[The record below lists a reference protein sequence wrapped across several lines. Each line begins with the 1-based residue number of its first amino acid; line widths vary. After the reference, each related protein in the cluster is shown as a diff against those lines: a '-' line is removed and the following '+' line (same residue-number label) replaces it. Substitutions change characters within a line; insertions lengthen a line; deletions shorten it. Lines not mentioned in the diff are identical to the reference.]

1 MRFLS
6 FSLLFPLFLVLTAC
20 GGENASG
27 PAPALAPEALREH
40 STLFRKGV
48 EEVTDGVYVA
58 IGYGLANSIML
69 EGDDGIVIVD
79 TMSTQEEGQEVLAA
93 FREITDKPVKALI
106 YTHNHAD
113 HVFGARAFAA
123 PGEVP
128 VYAHATTQ
136 DKINRV
142 VNEIRPII
150 TLRSMRMFGTY
161 LDGSERI
168 NDGIGPH
175 LGVNEDSNLF
185 SLTPDHTFEDELDL
199 NIAGLHLRLIHAPG
213 ETDDQLFVWLPE
225 KKVVLSG
232 DNIYQAFP
240 NLYTIRGT
248 AYRDVAQWARSL
260 DKIRALEPEY
270 LVPSHTRPLIGAQRI
285 HTTLTHYRD
294 AIQYVHD
301 QTLRYMN
308 LGLTPDQIVEKVQLP
323 PHLASDPWLQ
333 EFYGK
338 VSWSVRS
345 IFSGYL
351 GWFDGNS
358 STLQPRYDSEQAQR
372 MADLAGGTEALMSAA
387 QKALKNQDAQWA
399 LSLTDHLQV
408 LTQGDQAV
416 TDLRARAL
424 RQLAEQESNPNAR
437 NYYFTEARE
446 LEQGL
451 KPGRTKT
458 SPEFLATLPIE
469 NFLGAMPSLL
479 KAEETLEVNEALG
492 FRFRDTGKTFT
503 LRIRQ
508 GIALI
513 ESGLDDD
520 SVATL
525 DTSEITWKSIAAGSR
540 SAALALAGGDL
551 NIDGDKLDAL
561 RILGY
566 FEKIE

>member
-1 MRFLS
+1 MRYLFVFLA
-6 FSLLFPLFLVLTAC
+6 FMIAGC
-20 GGENASG
+20 GDQTDTG
-27 PAPALAPEALREH
+27 APKPLAPDALREH
-40 STLFRKGV
+40 SQEFKKGV
-48 EEVTDGVYVA
+48 VRVTDGVYVA

-69 EGDDGIVIVD
+69 EGEDGIVIVD

-161 LDGSERI
+161 LDGGERI

-185 SLTPDHTFEDELDL
+185 SLTPDHVFEDELDL

-248 AYRDVAQWARSL
+248 AYRDVAKWARSL
-260 DKIRALEPEY
+260 DKIRALNPEY
-270 LVPSHTRPLIGAQRI
+270 LVPSHTRPLTGAQQIR
-285 HTTLTHYRD
+285 TTLTHYRD

-323 PHLASDPWLQ
+323 PHLARDPWLQ

-358 STLQPRYDSEQAQR
+358 STLQPLYDSEQAQR
-372 MADLAGGTEALMSAA
+372 MADLAGGTDALMTAA
-387 QKALKNQDAQWA
+387 QNALKNRDAQWV
-399 LSLTDHLQV
+399 LSLTDHLRV
-408 LTQGDQAV
+408 LKQDDQAV
-416 TDLRARAL
+416 TDLRAEAL

-469 NFLGAMPSLL
+469 NFLNAMPALL
-479 KAEETLEVNEALG
+479 KAEETLDVNEALG
-492 FRFRDTGKTFT
+492 FRFHDSGKTFT

-508 GIALI
+508 GIALV
-513 ESGLDDD
+513 ENGLHDDP
-520 SVATL
+520 VAVL
-525 DTSEITWKSIAAGSR
+525 DTSESTWKSIAAGSR
-540 SAALALAGGDL
+540 SAALALAGDDL
-551 NIDGDKLDAL
+551 NIDGGKLDAL

>member
-6 FSLLFPLFLVLTAC
+6 YVLLLPILLTLAAC
-20 GGENASG
+20 GNETTVDAPST
-27 PAPALAPEALREH
+27 PAPDALREH
-40 STLFRKGV
+40 TVLFRKGV
-48 EEVTDGVYVA
+48 EKVTDGVYVA

-79 TMSTQEEGQEVLAA
+79 TMSTLEEGREVLAA
-93 FREITDKPVKALI
+93 FREISDKPIKAI
-106 YTHNHAD
+106 VYTHNHAD
-113 HVFGARAFAA
+113 HVFGARAFSA
-123 PGEVP
+123 PGAVP

-161 LDGSERI
+161 LEPGERI

-175 LGVNEDSNLF
+175 LGVNEDSDLF
-185 SLTPDHTFEDELDL
+185 SLTPDHTFEDQLDL
-199 NIAGLHLRLIHAPG
+199 HIAGLHLQLIHAPG

-248 AYRDVAQWARSL
+248 AYRDVAKWVRSL
-260 DKIRALEPEY
+260 DKIRALNPEY
-270 LVPSHTRPLIGAQRI
+270 LIPSHTRPLTGVDRI
-285 HTTLTHYRD
+285 RTTLTHYRD

-308 LGLTPDQIVEKVQLP
+308 LGLTPDEIVERVQLP
-323 PHLASDPWLQ
+323 PHLARDPWLQ

-338 VSWSVRS
+338 VSWSVRA

-351 GWFDGNS
+351 GWFDGNPA
-358 STLQPRYDSEQAQR
+358 TLQPLYDGEQAQR
-372 MADLAGGTEALMSAA
+372 MADLAGGTEAMMD
-387 QKALKNQDAQWA
+387 KAKDALEQGDAQWA
-399 LSLTDHLQV
+399 LALSDHLRV
-408 LTQGDQAV
+408 LMPEDTAV
-416 TDLRARAL
+416 ADLRITAL
-424 RQLAEQESNPNAR
+424 RYLAERESNPNAR

-451 KPGRTKT
+451 QPGRTKA

-469 NFLGAMPSLL
+469 NFLNAMPALL
-479 KAEETLEVNEALG
+479 KAEETLDIDEALG
-492 FRFRDTGKTFT
+492 FRFQDSGKTFT
-503 LRIRQ
+503 LRIRR
-508 GIALI
+508 GIALV
-513 ESGLDDD
+513 ESGLGGDLIA
-520 SVATL
+520 VL
-525 DTSEITWKSIAAGSR
+525 DTTETTWKSIAAGTR
-540 SAALALAGGDL
+540 SAPLALAGDDL
-551 NIDGDKLDAL
+551 NIEGGKLDAL